1 MVWPATLLG
10 AAAGFALA
18 NIPGAMLGG
27 LLGHVLDRRL
37 NLDSWS
43 ALRAR
48 MSGERAIER
57 EDLLFVL
64 LGRLAKSDGRV
75 QQAHIQQARS
85 EMKRLGLDEA
95 GTRRAITAFNRGKAG
110 TDNLQPDMKKLRS
123 DRPTVERLLR
133 CCWQMAAAD
142 GRIGQRE
149 RELILQWGH
158 WLGLTTPQVAA
169 LGAGYDTPQG
179 LPPKRGNSYK
189 DALTLLGVTADCEP
203 AVIKRAY
210 RRLLSQNHPDKL
222 AGSGAS
228 PALVR
233 AATDRTRE
241 LHSAYN
247 LIRERHGF
255 R

>member
-1 MVWPATLLG
+1 MVWPATLIG

-18 NIPGAMLGG
+18 SIPGAMLGA
-27 LLGHVLDRRL
+27 LLGQVLDRRL
-37 NLDSWS
+37 KLESWGD
-43 ALRAR
+43 LRAR
-48 MSGERAIER
+48 LRGDPAIE
-57 EDLLFVL
+57 EQDLLFVL

-75 QQAHIQQARS
+75 QEAHIQQARS
-85 EMKRLGLDEA
+85 EMKRVGLDDA
-95 GTRRAITAFNRGKAG
+95 SARRAIAAFNRGKAG
-110 TDNLQPDMKKLRS
+110 SDNLQPSLHVLKGERL
-123 DRPTVERLLR
+123 TAERLLR
-133 CCWQMAAAD
+133 SCWQMAAAD

-158 WLGLTTPQVAA
+158 WLGLPTARIEA
-169 LGAGYDTPQG
+169 LGAGYDIPHG

-189 DALTLLGVTADCEP
+189 DALILLGVTADCEP

>member
-1 MVWPATLLG
+1 M
-10 AAAGFALA
+10 
-18 NIPGAMLGG
+18 
-27 LLGHVLDRRL
+27 
-37 NLDSWS
+37 
-43 ALRAR
+43 
-48 MSGERAIER
+48 
-57 EDLLFVL
+57 
-64 LGRLAKSDGRV
+64 
-75 QQAHIQQARS
+75 
-85 EMKRLGLDEA
+85 
-95 GTRRAITAFNRGKAG
+95 
-110 TDNLQPDMKKLRS
+110 
-123 DRPTVERLLR
+123 
-133 CCWQMAAAD
+133 
-142 GRIGQRE
+142 
-149 RELILQWGH
+149 
-158 WLGLTTPQVAA
+158 AA

-210 RRLLSQNHPDKL
+210 RRLLSQSHPDKL